1 MRNLKGVILFKKNEM
16 TKNDF
21 IETILFIIRKV
32 LDYTS
37 SLSQIA
43 PSSFDH
49 KEQKEENDNDN
60 MNTSQSSNEENE
72 NTCNLSLE
80 KEDLFSL
87 TDSLYYWAE
96 IMNFNENLLI
106 LTLMNIDKILAKDF
120 ILSSDNVKNVL
131 FTCMVITQK
140 YYEDESFND
149 KDYSKILKISPK
161 ELIKMEIEFLSLLD
175 FSLNISEEEF
185 NEYKY
190 KMKKIWK
197 DNLLFSFN

>member
-43 PSSFDH
+43 SSSFDH

-190 KMKKIWK
+190 KMIGKFLSMK
-197 DNLLFSFN
+197 